1 MGNLKPQ
8 ELWAL
13 NPLEFNTWRREND
26 LKDLLIYFQ
35 KTLPHFDEWLTENQ
49 LTIDFILQTD
59 KTGNFFYWDKEVY
72 LCKTIKETVVSY
84 FFIPIENKKHEK
96 QIESNKTIVFESEQ
110 GEYYKFKPYFLWVKW
125 KYKLDKPIKTNYS
138 GDLETFRYINSIAP
152 DVPELSTEVIAPGIT
167 VLKLGGVKIEGWG
180 NLNRRNLDFTNL
192 DFLEIEGK
200 YSLND
205 EIQIFYA
212 SCKNVKLINAD
223 AKFSKFYQSEF
234 ANLSTLNSR
243 LYGIEFYNCN
253 IFKAYF
259 ENTNIS
265 NLMVANCCSNNFYF
279 NRVEV
284 ENFEY
289 IPPKKEYHCN
299 IDTTYKTISE
309 NYKRLRMLFQ
319 SNGHQQE
326 VSKAF
331 YYERFYEMKYSWGE
345 TKFLQSFLSIWEI
358 NKEYGISALKN
369 NFKTLSKSIF
379 DYISFS
385 IWGFGERPK
394 RIFTS
399 TLFLIFFYSIIYKFS
414 DITIKLADNLVTN
427 LDWVN
432 SIYFS
437 IVTFTTLGLGDITPL
452 HSSDNYKLI
461 VGSEALVGAFF
472 MGLIVA
478 GFANKSRY

>member
-1 MGNLKPQ
+1 MANLKPD

-13 NPLEFNTWRREND
+13 NPMEFNKWRREND
-26 LKDLLIYFQ
+26 LKDLLNCFQ
-35 KTLPHFDEWLTENQ
+35 KTLPHFDEWLTENR
-49 LTIDFILQTD
+49 LTIDLILQTD

-72 LCKTIKETVVSY
+72 LFKTIKETNVSY
-84 FFIPIENKKHEK
+84 FFIPIENKKHEN
-96 QIESNKTIVFESEQ
+96 QIERNKTIVYEKEQ
-110 GEYYKFKPYFLWVKW
+110 TEYYKFKPYLLWVKW
-125 KYKLDKPIKTNYS
+125 KYKLDKPIKTTYS
-138 GDLETFRYINSIAP
+138 GDLETFRYINSTSA
-152 DVPELSTEVIAPGIT
+152 DLPEMSAEIIAPGIT
-167 VLKLGGVKIEGWG
+167 VLKLGGLIIDGWG
-180 NLNRRNLDFTNL
+180 KLNRRNLDFTDL

-200 YSLND
+200 YSWND

-212 SCKNVKLINAD
+212 SCKNIKLSNVEAQ
-223 AKFSKFYQSEF
+223 FSKFYQSEF
-234 ANLSTLNSR
+234 GNLNVLNSR
-243 LYGIEFYNCN
+243 LSGIEFFNCN

-259 ENTNIS
+259 ESTSIS
-265 NLMVANCCSNNFYF
+265 NFIVANCCSNNFSF

-284 ENFEY
+284 ENFDY

-299 IDTTYKTISE
+299 IVSTYKTISE

-331 YYERFYEMKYSWGE
+331 YYERYYEMKYHWAE

-358 NKEYGISALKN
+358 NKKFGISALKN
-369 NFKTLSKSIF
+369 NFKTFFKSIF
-379 DYISFS
+379 NFVAYA
-385 IWGFGERPK
+385 IWGFGERPV

-399 TLFLIFFYSIIYKFS
+399 TLFLIFTYSIIYKFS
-414 DITIKLADNLVTN
+414 DITVKLVNNFDTN
-427 LDWVN
+427 LGWIN

-452 HSSDNYKLI
+452 HSSDSYKLI
-461 VGSEALVGAFF
+461 VGSEALLGAFF